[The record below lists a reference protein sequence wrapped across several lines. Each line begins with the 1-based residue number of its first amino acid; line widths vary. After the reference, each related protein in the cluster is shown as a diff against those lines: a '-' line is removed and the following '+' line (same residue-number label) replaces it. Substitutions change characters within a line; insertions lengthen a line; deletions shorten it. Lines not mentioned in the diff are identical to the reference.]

1 MFMTIFKK
9 FRRLIRNFL
18 GKIKLI
24 NPNNEKKIWELYT
37 PSNEKPVFF
46 YKTWDRF
53 YTLSV
58 LMSSSLIKLKGQNLE
73 DLYIA
78 EAGIG
83 IGNTFEYLALVAE
96 KIGSKIVGFD
106 SFKGFHEIKNP
117 KDKRLFGR
125 PVQKGQL
132 NDSSVK
138 SLKKKLIN
146 SGLKEDFILNK
157 VELVEGYFE
166 NSLKNFE
173 KNKKIFFLHI
183 DVDLYSSYK
192 TCLEELWDNVIT
204 DGIIVFDEYS
214 DKKWPGAREAI
225 DEFLKE
231 KGLVINLE
239 PLSKRGFVIKK

>member
-1 MFMTIFKK
+1 MFLAIFKRAK
-9 FRRLIRNFL
+9 RLIDNLLR
-18 GKIKLI
+18 KIKLI
-24 NPNNEKKIWELYT
+24 NPNNEKQIWELIT
-37 PSNEKPVFF
+37 PSNEKPIFF

-53 YTLSV
+53 YILSV
-58 LMSSSLIKLKGQNLE
+58 LMSDSLEKLKEQNIE

-83 IGNTFEYLALVAE
+83 IGKTFEYLALIAE

-106 SFKGFHEIKNP
+106 SFKGFPEIKNP

-125 PVQKGQL
+125 PVKKGQL
-132 NDSSVK
+132 NYSSVN
-138 SLKKKLIN
+138 SIKKKLLN

-166 NSLKNFE
+166 NSLKNFD
-173 KNKKIFFLHI
+173 KDKKIFFLHI

-192 TCLEELWDNVIT
+192 TCLEELWDNVIK
-204 DGIIVFDEYS
+204 DGIIVFDEYN

-231 KGLVINLE
+231 KGLEINLE
-239 PLSKRGFVIKK
+239 PLSKRAFVVKK